1 MAIVRYSTYPLTN
14 LQQQMNRVFEQ
25 FDKDLLG
32 QSDDLGGGMFRPAV
46 DVKEDADGY
55 TVQVE
60 VPGVAQENLNIMM
73 QDNTLLIKG
82 HKEQKQ
88 QTGDAQFR
96 RVERSYGSFARS
108 LQLPRNVDGSK
119 VSANLHDGVLD
130 IRLPKLEESKPR
142 QINIGVTT
150 NAPQGE

>member
-14 LQQQMNRVFEQ
+14 LQQQMNRMFEQ
-25 FDKDLLG
+25 FDKELLG
-32 QSDDLGGGMFRPAV
+32 HSDDLGGGMFRPAV

-60 VPGVAQENLNIMM
+60 VPGVPQENLNITM
-73 QDNTLLIKG
+73 QENTLLIKG
-82 HKEQKQ
+82 QREQKQ
-88 QTGDAQFR
+88 EFGDAQFR

-108 LQLPRNVDGSK
+108 LQLPRNVDGTK

-150 NAPQGE
+150 NG